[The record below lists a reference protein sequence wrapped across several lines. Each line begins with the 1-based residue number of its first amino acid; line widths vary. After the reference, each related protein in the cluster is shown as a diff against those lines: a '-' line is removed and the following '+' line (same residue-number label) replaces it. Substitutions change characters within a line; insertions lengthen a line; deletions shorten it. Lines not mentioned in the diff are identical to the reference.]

1 MSGFNGQP
9 VAIPAGVELAD
20 GQVNLPLPLNG
31 ETVSHGPEAQDAQQF
46 VTSKV
51 NPAEYGQ
58 LDFDGLEQVLPVEVI
73 NDIRN
78 QAEAY
83 AQFHI
88 RQIQSTLDRQ
98 NQELRAEN
106 DRMRQAMRNDQL
118 RRVPPQQRPLVQ
130 AQWQARELQEREA
143 QIAQRER
150 LIHAETARQQ
160 EIQQV
165 AARYRISPDQLQ
177 HVRSKP
183 ELYETAARLY
193 YAAQTQVPA
202 QQRNIGPSGGG
213 QAVQRNQIPQDYNS
227 QEFDNVVEQLKRG
240 DFRGLP
246 PELLR
251 Y

>member
-9 VAIPAGVELAD
+9 VAIPAGTELAD
-20 GQVNLPLPLNG
+20 GQVTPQLPVNG
-31 ETVSHGPEAQDAQQF
+31 ETVSHGPQAQDAQQF
-46 VTSKV
+46 VTSTV

-58 LDFDGLEQVLPVEVI
+58 LDFDGLEQVLPGEVI

-106 DRMRQAMRNDQL
+106 ERMKTVLRNQQL
-118 RRVPPQQRPLVQ
+118 RSVPPQQRPVVQ
-130 AQWQARELQEREA
+130 AQWQMRELQQREQQIAERERM
-143 QIAQRER
+143 IN
-150 LIHAETARQQ
+150 AENARQQ
-160 EIQQV
+160 EINQV
-165 AARYRISPDQLQ
+165 AARYKLDPAQLQ
-177 HVRSKP
+177 NVRSKP

-193 YAAQTQVPA
+193 YAQQQQVPTH
-202 QQRNIGPSGGG
+202 QRTIGPSGGG
-213 QAVQRNQIPQDYNS
+213 QPVVRQQVPQDMYS
-227 QEFDNVVEQLKRG
+227 QEFDNVVEQMKRG

-251 Y
+251 